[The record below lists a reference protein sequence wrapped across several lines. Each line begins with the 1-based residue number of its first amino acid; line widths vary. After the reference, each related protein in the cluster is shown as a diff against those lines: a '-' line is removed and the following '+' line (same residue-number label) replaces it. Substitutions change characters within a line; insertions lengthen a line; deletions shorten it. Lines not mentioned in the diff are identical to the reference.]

1 MESCLTL
8 NPHHSTACTGN
19 TASNFFHQDAVSE
32 HLVTLWA
39 DLPVI
44 YQECRQMCWKFY
56 LGTTQISVCFAN
68 SDPEKREFS
77 TLYSLKG
84 CFARPGHSPVFLRYS
99 SQSFKQRKN
108 LQFPT
113 DLFLALWSP
122 AMLSPPGQKTENPY
136 SFFLHSL
143 FSILLENSTHIAAC
157 TACFPELAQTQCTRK
172 LPQWSNFAVLPPDCL
187 AAAASM
193 TSLGI
198 RLSGNG
204 AKALKRVK
212 ANACTL
218 LACAP
223 KKYASQVAWILFQSA
238 LLFGVGGGEG
248 FLKHSPDKSFLLLE

>member
-84 CFARPGHSPVFLRYS
+84 CFAWPGHSPVFLRYS

-136 SFFLHSL
+136 SFSFILFFPSCWRTARTLQPALPASL
-143 FSILLENSTHIAAC
+143 NLL
-157 TACFPELAQTQCTRK
+157 K
-172 LPQWSNFAVLPPDCL
+172 LSVQESYLSEA
-187 AAAASM
+187 
-193 TSLGI
+193 TSLCSH
-198 RLSGNG
+198 L
-204 AKALKRVK
+204 
-212 ANACTL
+212 T
-218 LACAP
+218 
-223 KKYASQVAWILFQSA
+223 AWPQQPA
-238 LLFGVGGGEG
+238 
-248 FLKHSPDKSFLLLE
+248 